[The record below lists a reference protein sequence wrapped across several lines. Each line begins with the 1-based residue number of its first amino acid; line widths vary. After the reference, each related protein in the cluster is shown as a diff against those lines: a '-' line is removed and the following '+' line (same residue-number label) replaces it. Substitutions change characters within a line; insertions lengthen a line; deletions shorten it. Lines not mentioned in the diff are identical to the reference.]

1 MANIA
6 PVAARRPL
14 RILPI
19 ALLALTLSG
28 ARPAAAGGILLYE
41 FGTAE
46 VGLAAA
52 GYAARA
58 QDASTAFTNPAGMT
72 RLEGTQALAGG
83 QLMWLSNRFSVGD
96 GTSPGLG
103 SEGGGRAIGANGFV
117 PGAGAFVTH
126 RLSPDLWLGFS
137 VAGNFGSIIDY
148 DDNWVGRYRVQQAT
162 LLGVQFVPS
171 IAYRVN
177 DKLSIGAGLNA
188 VYGIFDQ
195 KVAINNAVPSSADG
209 RLELDD
215 KTWGFGGNVGLLYEV
230 APGTRVGLT
239 WTSQVDLDFDSSA
252 RFSGL
257 GPVLS
262 TLLASRGLLDANVG
276 IGTKIPQQVMASV
289 ASRIDDRW
297 TVLGNVGWQQWSKFG
312 QVEVGIDNSLNPVAL
327 TTSLP
332 FKDTWHVAVGAQYR
346 LSDPWTLNMG
356 IAYDS
361 GFQERGNVTP
371 LLPVNA
377 AWRFGVGGEQQLSK
391 SLKWGV
397 AGELLYGGTLDVN
410 LVSQLPPVLGGRG
423 NLVGSY
429 DNTASVVVSVYGNWS
444 F

>member
-1 MANIA
+1 MTTI
-6 PVAARRPL
+6 PHAAASRSL
-14 RILPI
+14 RALPI
-19 ALLALTLSG
+19 ALLALAASG
-28 ARPAAAGGILLYE
+28 PQPASAGGILLYE

-58 QDASTAFTNPAGMT
+58 QDASTTFTNPAGMT

-83 QLMWLSNRFSVGD
+83 QLMWLSNSFSVGS

-103 SEGGGRAIGANGFV
+103 SEGGGSAIGWGGFV
-117 PGAGAFVTH
+117 PGAGAFVSH
-126 RLSPDLWLGFS
+126 RVSPDLWVGFS
-137 VAGNFGSIIDY
+137 VAGNFGSVIDY

-162 LLGVQFVPS
+162 LLGVQLVPS

-195 KVAINNAVPSSADG
+195 KVAINNAVPSAADG
-209 RLELDD
+209 RLELND
-215 KTWGFGGNVGLLYEV
+215 KSWGFGGNVGLLYEV
-230 APGTRVGLT
+230 SPSTRIGLT
-239 WTSQVDLDFDSSA
+239 WTSQVDLDFNA
-252 RFSGL
+252 PAQFSGL

-262 TLLASRGLLDANVG
+262 TLLASRGLLDSSVS
-276 IGTKIPQQVMASV
+276 IGTKIPQQVMASI
-289 ASRIDDRW
+289 ASRVDDRW
-297 TVLGNVGWQQWSKFG
+297 SLLGNVGWQQWSKFG
-312 QVEVGIDNSLNPVAL
+312 QVEVGIDNSSNPVAL

-361 GFQERGNVTP
+361 GFQEGDTVSP

-377 AWRFGVGGEQQLSK
+377 AWRFGVGGEQQVSK

-397 AGELLYGGTLDVN
+397 AGELLYGGTLDVS
-410 LVSQLPPVLGGRG
+410 LPSQLPPALGGRG
-423 NLVGSY
+423 NLAGSY
-429 DNTASVVVSVYGNWS
+429 ENTMSLVLSVYGNWS